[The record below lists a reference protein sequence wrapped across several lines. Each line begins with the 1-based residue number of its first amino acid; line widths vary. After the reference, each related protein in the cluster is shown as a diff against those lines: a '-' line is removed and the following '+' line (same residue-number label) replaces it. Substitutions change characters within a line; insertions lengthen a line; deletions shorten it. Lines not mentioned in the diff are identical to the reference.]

1 MQGSAAANWACA
13 TLCLLVCGIAAA
25 WAQPAT
31 PEDQQIVIAPVDWTA
46 VRAQLAART
55 DNRLRKSGRDLRSL
69 IPPGYSAA
77 RSFNARPRIPVL
89 IPIFQGS
96 TESGGRSLSAE
107 ERNFLPVTQ
116 QNGNGSGGRS
126 APAAAQQPQT
136 LVFPETNAYAA
147 TIKLPQG
154 ATVTINGASVAR
166 QLLASDSAARV
177 LARTP
182 GENIGRYQMSDVVTE
197 QTETGFGISFTRFGV
212 AYNIEIGCTHFTDA
226 RCQSEDFVRELAF
239 SMGLVGDPPPAPAP
253 P

>member
-1 MQGSAAANWACA
+1 LS
-13 TLCLLVCGIAAA
+13 
-25 WAQPAT
+25 
-31 PEDQQIVIAPVDWTA
+31 
-46 VRAQLAART
+46 ART
-55 DNRLRKSGRDLRSL
+55 DNRLRRSGRDLRSL

-77 RSFNARPRIPVL
+77 RSFNPRPRVPVL
-89 IPIFQGS
+89 IPVFAS
-96 TESGGRSLSAE
+96 TSESGGRALAPG
-107 ERNFLPVTQ
+107 ERNYLPATQ
-116 QNGNGSGGRS
+116 QTGNGSGGRS
-126 APAAAQQPQT
+126 APVAVTAQQPPA

-166 QLLASDSAARV
+166 QLAAGDSAARV
-177 LARTP
+177 LARSP

-197 QTETGFGISFTRFGV
+197 QTETGYGISFTRFGV

-239 SMGLVGDPPPAPAP
+239 SMGLVGDPPQAPQP